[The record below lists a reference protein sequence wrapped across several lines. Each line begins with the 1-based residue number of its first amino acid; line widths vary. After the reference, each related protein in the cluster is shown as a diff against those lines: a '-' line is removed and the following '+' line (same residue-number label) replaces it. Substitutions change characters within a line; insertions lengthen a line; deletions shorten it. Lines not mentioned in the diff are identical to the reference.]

1 MGLASFTVNG
11 RPSSCEPLRVAMALS
26 APSSSM
32 TTNPNPFERP
42 ESRSVMILTDSTV
55 PHCVNVSVM
64 EISVVWNDKFP
75 TYNFFDIVVPEVCK
89 GTSELIGG
97 GLKSIGA
104 RGGQGGPKIGCAAL
118 LTPSPAQAFIQE
130 CSLHAGI
137 YRPPRP
143 KRRPLGFFRPKLR
156 HL

>member
-55 PHCVNVSVM
+55 PYCVNVSVM
-64 EISVVWNDKFP
+64 ALSVVWNDKKRHQRDVH
-75 TYNFFDIVVPEVCK
+75 TVRNCRIRQYHYRSEEH
-89 GTSELIGG
+89 TS
-97 GLKSIGA
+97 
-104 RGGQGGPKIGCAAL
+104 
-118 LTPSPAQAFIQE
+118 
-130 CSLHAGI
+130 
-137 YRPPRP
+137 
-143 KRRPLGFFRPKLR
+143 
-156 HL
+156 